1 MVDVMV
7 DKPYKLSVPDDAV
20 EIVTDFIKSYVIKS
34 GKKGGVIGLSGGIDS
49 AVVAVLAKN
58 GLGEENIQ
66 FLILPDSN
74 SQENDIKDAMA
85 IAGNSPCK
93 IIEIDSIVS
102 ALTREL
108 KIDEGD
114 KILIGNIKART
125 RMIILYSYA
134 SMLNYLVIGTG
145 NKSELLTGYFT
156 KYGDGGAD
164 LLPIGDLYKT
174 EVFEIAKKINIP
186 VNIINKAPTAG
197 LWPGQKDEEEL
208 GIDYR
213 SLDMILYGLEH
224 LDSISDISRKAGVD
238 LDTVKKIQEMVMRS
252 WHKRNLPPVLKLS
265 YRTVGVDWY
274 D

>member
-58 GLGEENIQ
+58 GLGEKNIQ

-74 SQENDIKDAMA
+74 SQESDIKDAMT